1 MNTTLR
7 FGALFLALTPALA
20 HAHAVLTEGEATAG
34 RAFKATVGIGH
45 GCDGAPTDTLAVE
58 LPPGF
63 LSAHPMPKPGWQID
77 VREGDYDRTYTLYGE
92 TVSRGPVEIRW
103 TGGSLDDRFYDE
115 FTVRGVFDAQAVG
128 DAVPFKVTQ
137 GCGTQ
142 SVAWT
147 EVAASGADAHALE
160 HPAPTVRVFEAAP
173 AAGGGHAHHAM
184 AAPAAATSVTA
195 EGGYARAM
203 LPGAKVGG
211 GYLTVTN
218 LGAEPDRLVSATS
231 PRAGEVSIH
240 ESSMENGVMRMREAT
255 GGLAVPAGGSLQ
267 LEPSGAHLMF
277 ENVAQPFR
285 EGESVPV
292 TLRFERGGEV
302 AMTLIVGAPNA
313 AGAPDPHA
321 GHGN

>member
-7 FGALFLALTPALA
+7 FGALLLALTPSLA
-20 HAHAVLTEGEATAG
+20 HAHAILVNEEATAG
-34 RAFKATVGIGH
+34 RAFKATIGIGH
-45 GCDGAPTDTLAVE
+45 GCDGAATDALVVA

-63 LSAHPMPKPGWQID
+63 LAAHPMPKPGWQVE
-77 VREGDYDRTYTLYGE
+77 VRDGDFDRPYKLYGE

-142 SVAWT
+142 SVSWT
-147 EVAASGADAHALE
+147 EVAATGADAHALE
-160 HPAPTVRVFEAAP
+160 HPAPTVRVVAAAP
-173 AAGGGHAHHAM
+173 SAGGGHSHHAT
-184 AAPAAATSVTA
+184 AAPTATGGVVA

-218 LGAEPDRLVSATS
+218 PAGEPDRLLSATS
-231 PRAGEVSIH
+231 PRAGKVSIH

-255 GGLAVPAGGSLQ
+255 DGLAVPAGGKLA

-292 TLRFERGGEV
+292 TLRFQHGGEV
-302 AMTLIVGAPNA
+302 ETMLAVGAPNA

>member
-7 FGALFLALTPALA
+7 FGALLLALTPSLA
-20 HAHAVLTEGEATAG
+20 QAHAVLTSDEATAG

-45 GCDGAPTDTLAVE
+45 GCDGAATDTLAIQ

-63 LSAHPMPKPGWQID
+63 LAAHPMPKPGWQVE
-77 VREGDYDRTYTLYGE
+77 VREGDFEQTHKLYGE
-92 TVSRGPVEIRW
+92 DVRRGPVEIRW

-115 FTVRGVFDAQAVG
+115 FTVRGTFDAQAAG
-128 DAVPFKVTQ
+128 QTLPFKVRQ
-137 GCGTQ
+137 GCGAQ

-147 EVAASGADAHALE
+147 EVAAPGADAHALE
-160 HPAPTVRVFEAAP
+160 HPAPTVRVVAASP
-173 AAGGGHAHHAM
+173 TAGGGHAHHAS
-184 AAPAAATSVTA
+184 AAPAAAGVAA

-211 GYLTVTN
+211 GYLTLTN
-218 LGAEPDRLVSATS
+218 PAAEPDRLVSAAS
-231 PRAGEVSIH
+231 PRAGKVTIH

-255 GGLAVPAGGSLQ
+255 AGLPVPAGGTLM

-302 AMTLIVGAPNA
+302 ETMLSVGAPNA